1 MDESSFPRRVAV
13 LGSSGS
19 IGKSALEV
27 IAQSDGRLEPVLLS
41 VHSRTD
47 ILAEQVRQML
57 PQNQPRWV
65 VVTNETADRSP
76 LEQLPRTIEISF
88 GHEALCA
95 LVRSPDVD
103 VVLSAIVGSA
113 GLTSTLAALEADKTV
128 ALANKESLVMGG
140 ELLTHVVTSGKG
152 RLIPVDSEHSAIMQ
166 TLRAWTMA
174 SGSQSLPRPQGL
186 HGSSLADAVD
196 SVIEKIILTASGGPF
211 RTRTLAEL
219 ADVTVAEALAHPT
232 WNMGKKITVDSA
244 TLMNKA
250 LEIIEAGWLFD
261 VPAHKIGVMIHPQ
274 SLIHSMVEFVD
285 GSVIAQMSV
294 PDMRLPIQLALYY
307 PHRYPG
313 PSLKLDWQEMH
324 TLEFL
329 PPDVER
335 FPAIPLGLEV
345 VASGGTAGAVVN
357 AANEAAVSAFLD
369 GQLPFQDIVT
379 VCQSVLRHHH
389 FEPHPT
395 LEQLLSIDRWARGE
409 AERWRR

>member
-19 IGKSALEV
+19 IGGSALEV
-27 IAQSDGRLEPVLLS
+27 IAESEGRLFPALLS
-41 VHSRTD
+41 VHHRTD
-47 ILAEQVRQML
+47 ILAEQLRQML
-57 PQNQPRWV
+57 PTQLPRWV
-65 VVTNETADRSP
+65 VVTDERADRSP
-76 LEQLPRTIEISF
+76 LGQLPQGIEVSF
-88 GHEALCA
+88 GHEALCE
-95 LVRSPDVD
+95 LVRHPEID

-140 ELLTHVVTSGKG
+140 ELLTKLGKG

-166 TLRAWTMA
+166 ALRSWTM
-174 SGSQSLPRPQGL
+174 SSQNPQCKQGL
-186 HGSSLADAVD
+186 NN
-196 SVIEKIILTASGGPF
+196 SVEKIVLTASGGPF
-211 RTRTLAEL
+211 RTRSLDEL
-219 ADVTVAEALAHPT
+219 ANVTVEEALAHPT
-232 WNMGKKITVDSA
+232 WNMGKKITIDSA

-250 LEIIEAGWLFD
+250 LEIIEAGWFFD
-261 VPAHKIGVMIHPQ
+261 LPAHKMSVMIHPQ

-313 PSLKLDWQEMH
+313 PSMKLDWQQMQ
-324 TLEFL
+324 TLEFH
-329 PPDVER
+329 PPDFER

-345 VASGGTAGAVVN
+345 VAAGGTAGAVVN

-369 GQLPFQDIVT
+369 GRLPFQDIVEI
-379 VCQSVLRHHH
+379 CKSVLRNHH

-395 LEQLLSIDRWARGE
+395 LDQLLTIDRWARKE
-409 AERWRR
+409 TEKWIR

>member
-19 IGKSALEV
+19 IGQSALEV
-27 IAQSDGRLEPVLLS
+27 LAESEGRLLPVLLS

-47 ILAEQVRQML
+47 ILAEQIRQL
-57 PQNQPRWV
+57 PPEKLPRWV
-65 VVTNETADRSP
+65 VVTDEMANRSP
-76 LEQLPRTIEISF
+76 LEPLSRNIEIFF
-88 GHEALCA
+88 GHEALCE
-95 LVRSPDVD
+95 LVRRDEVD

-113 GLTSTLAALEADKTV
+113 GLISTLAALEANKIV

-140 ELLTHVVTSGKG
+140 KLLTNLVKSGKG

-166 TLRAWTMA
+166 ALRAWTMA
-174 SGSQSLPRPQGL
+174 TPTEPQSLDCIR
-186 HGSSLADAVD
+186 
-196 SVIEKIILTASGGPF
+196 VIEKIILTASGGPF
-211 RTRTLAEL
+211 RTRSLAEL
-219 ADVTVAEALAHPT
+219 AHVTVKEALAHPT
-232 WNMGKKITVDSA
+232 WNMGKKITIDSA

-261 VPAHKIGVMIHPQ
+261 LPVHKIGVMIHPQ

-285 GSVIAQMSV
+285 GSVIAQMSL

-307 PHRYPG
+307 PHRFPG
-313 PSLKLDWQEMH
+313 PSLKVNWQQMQ
-324 TLEFL
+324 TLEFH
-329 PPDVER
+329 PPDFDR

-345 VASGGTAGAVVN
+345 VAAGGTAGAVVN

-369 GQLPFQDIVT
+369 GKLPFQDIVE
-379 VCQSVLRHHH
+379 VCKSVLHNHH

-395 LEQLLSIDRWARGE
+395 LEQLLTLDRWARKE
-409 AERWRR
+409 AEKWMR

>member
-1 MDESSFPRRVAV
+1 MGESSFPRRVAV

-27 IAQSDGRLEPVLLS
+27 IAESNGRLLPVLLS

-47 ILAEQVRQML
+47 ILAEQIRRIPLTQL
-57 PQNQPRWV
+57 PRWI
-65 VVTNETADRSP
+65 VVTDEMTDRSP
-76 LEQLPRTIEISF
+76 LKQLPRDIEIFF
-88 GHEALCA
+88 GHEALCE

-113 GLTSTLAALEADKTV
+113 GLTSTLAALEADKIV

-140 ELLTHVVTSGKG
+140 ELLTNLVKAGKG

-166 TLRAWTMA
+166 ALRAWTMKDTTHK
-174 SGSQSLPRPQGL
+174 SGGL
-186 HGSSLADAVD
+186 MPPDEKT
-196 SVIEKIILTASGGPF
+196 IEKIVLTASGGPF
-211 RTRTLAEL
+211 RTRSLAEL
-219 ADVTVAEALAHPT
+219 ANVTVEEALAHPT
-232 WNMGKKITVDSA
+232 WNMGKKITIDSA

-261 VPAHKIGVMIHPQ
+261 LPAHKIGVVIQPQ

-285 GSVIAQMSV
+285 GSIIAQMSV

-313 PSLKLDWQEMH
+313 PSLKLDWQQMQ
-324 TLEFL
+324 TLEFH
-329 PPDVER
+329 PPDFER

-369 GQLPFQDIVT
+369 GRLPFQDIVE
-379 VCQSVLRHHH
+379 VCKSVLHNHH

-395 LEQLLSIDRWARGE
+395 LEQLLTIDRWARQE
-409 AERWRR
+409 TEKRMR